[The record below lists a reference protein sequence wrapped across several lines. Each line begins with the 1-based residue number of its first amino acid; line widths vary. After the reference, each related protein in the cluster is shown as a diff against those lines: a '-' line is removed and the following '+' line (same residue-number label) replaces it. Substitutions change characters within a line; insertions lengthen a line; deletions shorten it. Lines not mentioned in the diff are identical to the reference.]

1 MSNTSDM
8 QIHESLAL
16 LNELN
21 LIEWLSRD
29 VEASTRLV
37 INALVVSLLDTDDP
51 VEYLPSSPSDAVVEV
66 LTNQRLNKDWFE
78 LVSGSF
84 FDDVELNA
92 QSIGYSISDLDSM
105 LTDEEAKQAAV
116 AFAKDWE
123 SQARTAIRRAV
134 GIPEVR

>member
-84 FDDVELNA
+84 FDGVELNA

-123 SQARTAIRRAV
+123 SQARTAIRKAV

>member
-1 MSNTSDM
+1 MSNASDM

-29 VEASTRLV
+29 VESSTRLV
-37 INALVVSLLDTDDP
+37 INALVGCLLDTDDP

-78 LVSGSF
+78 LVSGSL
-84 FDDVELNA
+84 FDGVELNA

-123 SQARTAIRRAV
+123 SQARTAIRKAV

>member
-123 SQARTAIRRAV
+123 SQARTAIRKAV